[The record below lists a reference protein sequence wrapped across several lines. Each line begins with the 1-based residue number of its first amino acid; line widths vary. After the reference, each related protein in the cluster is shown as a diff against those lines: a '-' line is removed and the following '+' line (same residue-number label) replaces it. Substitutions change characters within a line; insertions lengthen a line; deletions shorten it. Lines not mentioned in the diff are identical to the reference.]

1 MKILGRDPAFWT
13 GLVAVA
19 VQFLVAWRIDLS
31 EGQQAAINAVAA
43 ALVGVIVAWTVSRD
57 QVVAVAA
64 GLLTAVLQL
73 FVAFGVDFD
82 QEQIATAGALL
93 VAVLTGFLRT
103 QVTAP
108 VAPDGT
114 RVPKTTVSTR

>member
-13 GLVAVA
+13 GLVAVV
-19 VQFLVAWRIDLS
+19 VQFLVAWGVDLS
-31 EGQQAAINAVAA
+31 EGQQAAVNAVAA
-43 ALVGVIVAWTVSRD
+43 ALVGVVVAWSVARD

-64 GLLTAVLQL
+64 GLLTSVLQL
-73 FVAFGVDFD
+73 FVAFGVDFS
-82 QEQIATAGALL
+82 QEQIAAAGALL
-93 VAVLTGFLRT
+93 VAVLAGFLRT

-108 VAPDGT
+108 VTSDGS